1 MSNLTPLR
9 ELAPLIAREGQ
20 GKSWYVYA
28 KPYVDALYSL
38 DTVKDNYY
46 YDSGDSIVMYALS
59 NLTYWRGDTA
69 KAVKAQLKAHLK

>member
-9 ELAPLIAREGQ
+9 ELAPLIAQEGR

-28 KPYVDALYSL
+28 KPYVDAMYAL

-46 YDSGDSIVMYALS
+46 YDSGSEIVMYALA
-59 NLTYWRGDTA
+59 NLTNWRGDTA
-69 KAVKAQLKAHLK
+69 RDVKAQLKAHLK